1 MLDELA
7 ADIEPTRQALLG
19 HPIYREV
26 LSVADFRA
34 FMKHHVFAVWDFF
47 TIAKRLQ
54 REVTCIS
61 LPWMPP
67 ADGAHARLIND
78 IVLGEESD
86 EDGRGGYLSHFQL
99 YLEAMDEIGADRA
112 SIDDYLGRIQAGADS
127 IEALRSP
134 AIPNSVRAFVT
145 HTLTTALHGKPH
157 EVAASLCYGREHLIP
172 DMFPG
177 LLQELEKTADPPERL
192 GFYLRR
198 HILLDEHEHAP
209 LALQLVRSL
218 CGDDRQKQREA
229 TATALAA
236 LDARIALWD
245 GIVEEIRFQR
255 SDSPLASESA

>member
-7 ADIEPTRQALLG
+7 AEINPTRQALLG

-54 REVTCIS
+54 GEVTCIS
-61 LPWMPP
+61 IPWMPP

-78 IVLGEESD
+78 IILGEESD

-99 YLEAMDEIGADRA
+99 YLEAMDEIGADRT
-112 SIDDYLGRIQAGADS
+112 SIDGYLAQLRAGGDP
-127 IEALRSP
+127 IDALRSP
-134 AIPNSVRAFVT
+134 MIPESVRAFVT
-145 HTLTTALHGKPH
+145 HTLRTALAGKPH

-177 LLQELEKTADPPERL
+177 LLRELDKTDDPPERL
-192 GFYLRR
+192 SFYLRR

-218 CGDDRQKQREA
+218 CGDDDQKQREA
-229 TATALAA
+229 GATARAA
-236 LDARIALWD
+236 LEARIALWD
-245 GIVEEIRFQR
+245 GIVEEIRVQR
-255 SDSPLASESA
+255 VELALASEST